1 MKRYVYINGRVVEEA
16 KAHVSVFDRGLNYGD
31 GLFETM
37 KSTQGQIPLLKVHMA
52 RLLAGAK
59 LLKIPKS
66 GLKRLISD
74 IRAGV
79 LTRLLKKNG
88 LGAGTAGVRITVT
101 RGVDAG
107 GYLPKRGLSPTIIIT
122 ARAID
127 EGRIAGI
134 RKNGVKGVLL
144 RGAIPPLAGVK
155 TVNFLPNVLGRAE
168 AKRRG
173 ASEGIFVEPGGYVT
187 EGTASNIFIVKKGVI
202 RTPPLSRNALSTGVL
217 PGITRAGAIKSARAE
232 RIPLKEVRVSA
243 AELLGS
249 DEAFL
254 TSSIMGVVALIE
266 VDGKAIGPDGKM
278 GPVTSL
284 IQTTL

>member
-1 MKRYVYINGRVVEEA
+1 MKNYVYMNGRIIEEA
-16 KAHVSVFDRGLNYGD
+16 RARVSVFDRGLNYGD
-31 GLFETM
+31 ALFETM
-37 KSTQGQIPLLKVHMA
+37 KAAEGRVPLLKEHMG

-59 LLKIPKS
+59 LLEIPKS
-66 GLKRLISD
+66 GLKKLTSD
-74 IRAGV
+74 IRGGV
-79 LTRLLKKNG
+79 LGRLLKKNG
-88 LGAGTAGVRITVT
+88 LVAGAAGVRITVT

-107 GYLPKRGLSPTIIIT
+107 NYLPKRGLSPTVIIT
-122 ARAID
+122 ARAVD

-134 RKNGVKGVLL
+134 RKNGVRGVLL
-144 RGAIPPLAGVK
+144 SKNLPALAGVK

-168 AKRRG
+168 AERRG
-173 ASEGIFVEPGGYVT
+173 ASEGIFVDPGGYVT

-202 RTPPLSRNALSTGVL
+202 KTPPLSKNALSTGVL

-232 RIPLKEVRVSA
+232 RIPLKETRVSA
-243 AELLGS
+243 ADLLGS

-266 VDGKAIGPDGKM
+266 VDSKSIGPDGKM

-284 IQTTL
+284 IQRAL

>member
-59 LLKIPKS
+59 LLEIPKS
-66 GLKRLISD
+66 GLKRLNSD

-79 LTRLLKKNG
+79 LTRLLKKNS
-88 LGAGTAGVRITVT
+88 LGKGAASLRITVT

-107 GYLPKRGLSPTIIIT
+107 NYLPKKGLSPTIIIT
-122 ARAID
+122 TRAVDERHVAR
-127 EGRIAGI
+127 I
-134 RKNGVKGVLL
+134 RKKGVKGVLL
-144 RGAIPPLAGVK
+144 SKNLPALAGVK

-173 ASEGIFVEPGGYVT
+173 ASEGIFVDTEGYVT
-187 EGTASNIFIVKKGVI
+187 EGTASNIFIVKKGIVK
-202 RTPPLSRNALSTGVL
+202 TPPLSKNALSTGVL
-217 PGITRAGAIKSARAE
+217 PGTTRAVVIKSARAE
-232 RIPLKEVRVSA
+232 RIPVKEVRVSTA
-243 AELLGS
+243 DLQAS

-254 TSSIMGVVALIE
+254 TSSTMGVVPLVE
-266 VDGKAIGPDGKM
+266 VDGKSIGPDGKR
-278 GPVTSL
+278 GPVTRL
-284 IQTTL
+284 IQKAL